1 MRIKTLYGSNI
12 GMKTSNYCTASK
24 RLLQICFCCLV
35 IAFPLLGLPSPA
47 QNDTEITIL
56 RKPVE
61 LPNLPMYTGKCHFL
75 GGQSELHAKG
85 GPRYRMCFQ
94 SEDSQSDIL
103 SWYANTFVLY
113 RWKIEQRTSST
124 IASYYKNGD
133 YCVVQTSK
141 ATIKSGKDKCT
152 LTIQFAVNQ
161 P

>member
-1 MRIKTLYGSNI
+1 MYVSNL
-12 GMKTSNYCTASK
+12 GKKTSNYRTAGK
-24 RLLQICFCCLV
+24 RLIRVYLCCLA
-35 IAFPLLGLPSPA
+35 IALPLHGLPSTA
-47 QNDTEITIL
+47 QNHTEITLL

-75 GGQSELHAKG
+75 GGQSELRAKG

-124 IASYYKNGD
+124 IASYYRNGD

-141 ATIKSGKDKCT
+141 TTVKSGKDKCT